1 VSFFSLLTKKLD
13 RLKMKRQRGA
23 SVNAINTPK
32 NPPNVED
39 VVTAMGKKKG
49 KKEGE
54 QKMKEEVERKESI
67 DVSELSQEATTTI
80 REGVNSNVMNCN
92 WEEYMPWLGGVVD
105 EQMSWGSTW
114 FPGWD
119 MDFMGEAFNALYS
132 DVVWDDDIW
141 NLKNEIPIPVHGKR
155 FELE

>member
-1 VSFFSLLTKKLD
+1 
-13 RLKMKRQRGA
+13 MKRQRGA
-23 SVNAINTPK
+23 SVNNAINTPK

-39 VVTAMGKKKG
+39 MVVATMGKKKG

-54 QKMKEEVERKESI
+54 HKMKEEVEKKESKEM
-67 DVSELSQEATTTI
+67 SELSQQATITTI
-80 REGVNSNVMNCN
+80 REGVNSNVMTCN
-92 WEEYMPWLGGVVD
+92 LEEYMPWLGGVVD

-119 MDFMGEAFNALYS
+119 MDFMGESFNSLYS
-132 DVVWDDDIW
+132 DVVWEDDIW
-141 NLKNEIPIPVHGKR
+141 NLKNEIPIPVNGKR

>member
-1 VSFFSLLTKKLD
+1 
-13 RLKMKRQRGA
+13 MKRQRGA
-23 SVNAINTPK
+23 TVNNPK
-32 NPPNVED
+32 NLPNVED
-39 VVTAMGKKKG
+39 VVAMGKKKG
-49 KKEGE
+49 KKLEGE
-54 QKMKEEVERKESI
+54 QKMEKDERKES
-67 DVSELSQEATTTI
+67 SEGTTTI
-80 REGVNSNVMNCN
+80 REGVNMNSNVVNWN

-119 MDFMGEAFNALYS
+119 MDFIGEAFNNALYN

-141 NLKNEIPIPVHGKR
+141 NLKNQIPIPLHGKR

>member
-1 VSFFSLLTKKLD
+1 
-13 RLKMKRQRGA
+13 MKRQRGA
-23 SVNAINTPK
+23 SVNSLNNLK

-39 VVTAMGKKKG
+39 VVATMEKKKG
-49 KKEGE
+49 KKEEDEE
-54 QKMKEEVERKESI
+54 QKVSMVMEKNKEILKEMGEETS
-67 DVSELSQEATTTI
+67 TI
-80 REGVNSNVMNCN
+80 TREGVNSNNVMSWNN
-92 WEEYMPWLGGVVD
+92 REEYMPSWLGGGSIVD

-119 MDFMGEAFNALYS
+119 MDFMMSEAFNSLYS

-141 NLKNEIPIPVHGKR
+141 NLKNEIPIPLHGKK

>member
-1 VSFFSLLTKKLD
+1 
-13 RLKMKRQRGA
+13 MKRQRGA
-23 SVNAINTPK
+23 SVNNPK
-32 NPPNVED
+32 NLPNVED
-39 VVTAMGKKKG
+39 VVTMGKKKG

-54 QKMKEEVERKESI
+54 QKMEKEERKESRDI
-67 DVSELSQEATTTI
+67 SEGTTTI
-80 REGVNSNVMNCN
+80 REGVNMSSNVVNWN

-119 MDFMGEAFNALYS
+119 MDFIGEAFNNALYN

-141 NLKNEIPIPVHGKR
+141 NLKNQIPIPLHGKR

>member
-1 VSFFSLLTKKLD
+1 
-13 RLKMKRQRGA
+13 MKRQRGA
-23 SVNAINTPK
+23 SVNSLNNLK

-39 VVTAMGKKKG
+39 VAATMEKKKG
-49 KKEGE
+49 KKEEHDE
-54 QKMKEEVERKESI
+54 QKVSMMMEEKKEIKDMCEE
-67 DVSELSQEATTTI
+67 TTTI
-80 REGVNSNVMNCN
+80 REGVISSNVMSWNN
-92 WEEYMPWLGGVVD
+92 REEYMPSWLRGSSIVD

-119 MDFMGEAFNALYS
+119 MDFMMGEAFNSLYS

-141 NLKNEIPIPVHGKR
+141 NLKNEIPIPLHGKK

>member
-1 VSFFSLLTKKLD
+1 
-13 RLKMKRQRGA
+13 MKRQRGA
-23 SVNAINTPK
+23 SVNSLNNLK

-39 VVTAMGKKKG
+39 VAATMEKKKG
-49 KKEGE
+49 KKEEHDE
-54 QKMKEEVERKESI
+54 QKVSMMMEEKKEIKDMCEE
-67 DVSELSQEATTTI
+67 TTTI
-80 REGVNSNVMNCN
+80 REGVIISNVMSWNN
-92 WEEYMPWLGGVVD
+92 REEYMPSWLGGSSIVD

-119 MDFMGEAFNALYS
+119 MDFMMGEAFNSLYS

-141 NLKNEIPIPVHGKR
+141 NLKNEIPIPLHGKK

>member
-1 VSFFSLLTKKLD
+1 
-13 RLKMKRQRGA
+13 MKRQRGA
-23 SVNAINTPK
+23 SVNSLNNLK

-39 VVTAMGKKKG
+39 VAATMEKKKG
-49 KKEGE
+49 KKEEHDE
-54 QKMKEEVERKESI
+54 QKVSMMMEEKKEIKDMGEE
-67 DVSELSQEATTTI
+67 TTTI
-80 REGVNSNVMNCN
+80 REGVISTNVMSWNN
-92 WEEYMPWLGGVVD
+92 REEYMPSWLGGSSIVD

-119 MDFMGEAFNALYS
+119 MDFMMGEAFNSLYS

-141 NLKNEIPIPVHGKR
+141 NLKNEIPIPLHGKK

>member
-1 VSFFSLLTKKLD
+1 
-13 RLKMKRQRGA
+13 MKRQRGA
-23 SVNAINTPK
+23 TVNNPK
-32 NPPNVED
+32 NLPNVED
-39 VVTAMGKKKG
+39 VVAMGKKKG

-54 QKMKEEVERKESI
+54 QKVEKEERKES
-67 DVSELSQEATTTI
+67 SEGTTTI
-80 REGVNSNVMNCN
+80 REGMNWN

-119 MDFMGEAFNALYS
+119 MDFIGEAFNN

-141 NLKNEIPIPVHGKR
+141 NLKNQIPIPLHGKR

>member
-1 VSFFSLLTKKLD
+1 
-13 RLKMKRQRGA
+13 MKRQRGA
-23 SVNAINTPK
+23 SVNGVNNPK
-32 NPPNVED
+32 NLPNVED
-39 VVTAMGKKKG
+39 VVAMGKKKG
-49 KKEGE
+49 KQEGE
-54 QKMKEEVERKESI
+54 QKMEKEERKENRDI
-67 DVSELSQEATTTI
+67 SEGTTTI
-80 REGVNSNVMNCN
+80 REGVNWN

-119 MDFMGEAFNALYS
+119 MDFMGEAFNNALYN

-141 NLKNEIPIPVHGKR
+141 NLKNQIPIPLHGKR